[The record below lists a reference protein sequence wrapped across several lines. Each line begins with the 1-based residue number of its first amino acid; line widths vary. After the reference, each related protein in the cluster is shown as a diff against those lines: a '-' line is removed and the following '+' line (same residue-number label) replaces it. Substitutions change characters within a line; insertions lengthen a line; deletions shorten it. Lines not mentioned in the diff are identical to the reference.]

1 MITGTRRNENPDEIG
16 VSQSDASF
24 CCQWSA
30 MMQWLVSAK
39 EFPSEED
46 RMVSACIVL
55 FINGYR

>member
-30 MMQWLVSAK
+30 MMQWLVVRRSSHQKKIEWFLHA
-39 EFPSEED
+39 SYY
-46 RMVSACIVL
+46 L
-55 FINGYR
+55 